1 MEQSILCD
9 IVCNAGKVTDTFQK
23 PYVRNWALQHHYII
37 FNNFDL
43 NYLKLKDAFSHA
55 SIYTPKAKVVD
66 DVVDWVELNNGPFL
80 AALAPSERETS
91 TVEYQ

>member
-1 MEQSILCD
+1 MRFPL
-9 IVCNAGKVTDTFQK
+9 
-23 PYVRNWALQHHYII
+23 PH
-37 FNNFDL
+37 
-43 NYLKLKDAFSHA
+43 
-55 SIYTPKAKVVD
+55 TPKAKVVD